1 MKTKYLTLLSSA
13 IALFTTAAFAEMDLP
28 INLDFEQEG
37 ILKELQTNKDVS
49 IYINP
54 KIEAPG
60 IGVVEDPDNPGNKV
74 LEFRSNG
81 TSQTNRLKIMLP
93 IINKPFEYQFKCKV
107 MGEIVSGDRSLLKL
121 YAKDRWDKSVSVVIP
136 YMADNKIYAVVDGKF
151 KPMNKDLADWR
162 TIRIAFDTN
171 GQAPYTYSYSLFVD
185 DDKLLSEVPMLGEF
199 DEPLSVAEI
208 ALDFDSPDDVTKV
221 KYLIDAIK
229 IGSPTID
236 SPSAK

>member
-1 MKTKYLTLLSSA
+1 
-13 IALFTTAAFAEMDLP
+13 
-28 INLDFEQEG
+28 
-37 ILKELQTNKDVS
+37 
-49 IYINP
+49 
-54 KIEAPG
+54 
-60 IGVVEDPDNPGNKV
+60 
-74 LEFRSNG
+74 
-81 TSQTNRLKIMLP
+81 
-93 IINKPFEYQFKCKV
+93 
-107 MGEIVSGDRSLLKL
+107 MGETVSGDRALLKL
-121 YAKDRWDKSVSVVIP
+121 YVKDRWDKSVSVVIP
-136 YMADNKIYAVVDGKF
+136 YMANNKIYAVVDGKF